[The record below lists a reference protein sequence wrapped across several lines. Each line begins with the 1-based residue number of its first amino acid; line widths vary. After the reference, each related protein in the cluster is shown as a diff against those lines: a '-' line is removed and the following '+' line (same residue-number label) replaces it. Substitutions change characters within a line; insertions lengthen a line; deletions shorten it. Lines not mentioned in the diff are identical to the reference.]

1 MVWCQ
6 PDDQTFFHC
15 IHSAKRP
22 LFYSSFSSESSW
34 WKISSAQT
42 AAMTFAFFSV
52 LIQQHLT
59 CFRQFRGLSRLQR
72 GPGPLRHRQDGR
84 HQEEVREPRPHLH
97 QPAQAGCHIDPSF
110 LFYYIEVISFYLAK
124 ISPSLISFELY
135 GIFIPTLN
143 VIGIIL

>member
-1 MVWCQ
+1 MVSLHLFSQEAFILFILFFRILLVENIKC
-6 PDDQTFFHC
+6 PNSSDDICLCLYPFFLW
-15 IHSAKRP
+15 ST
-22 LFYSSFSSESSW
+22 
-34 WKISSAQT
+34 T
-42 AAMTFAFFSV
+42 A
-52 LIQQHLT
+52 T

-110 LFYYIEVISFYLAK
+110 LFYYIVVISFYLAK